1 MPPDAP
7 LKVLI
12 ADDNVLFARALE
24 ALLDVEESVHVVGRA
39 SDGEQA
45 AQMAGDLEPDV
56 ILMDLSMPR
65 LDGFD
70 ATRRIRSEAP
80 ESAVLVLTGSG
91 DLADVERAEAA
102 GAAGYLTK
110 DRILGELV
118 DAIHAAAA
126 ED

>member
-1 MPPDAP
+1 VPSDAP

-12 ADDNVLFARALE
+12 ADDNVLFAQALE
-24 ALLDVEESVHVVGRA
+24 ALLDVENSVHVVGRA
-39 SDGEQA
+39 VDGEQA
-45 AQMAGDLEPDV
+45 ARMAGELEPDV
-56 ILMDLSMPR
+56 VLMDLSMPR

-91 DLADVERAEAA
+91 DRADVELAEAA
-102 GAAGYLTK
+102 GAVGYLTK

-126 ED
+126 ES